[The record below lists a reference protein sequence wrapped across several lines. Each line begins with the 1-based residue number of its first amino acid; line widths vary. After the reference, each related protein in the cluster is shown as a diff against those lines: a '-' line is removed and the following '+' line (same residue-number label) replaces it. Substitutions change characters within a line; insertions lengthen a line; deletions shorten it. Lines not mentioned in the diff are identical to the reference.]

1 MAAKWFNS
9 LDTNSTRVPKEIPT
23 RLLRNSSL
31 IYGFLTIGIYFS
43 GQSQIPF
50 VSSAI
55 GQPFNPSYVTL
66 PILPFRNGEMNLVQR
81 TVNTFATFMFE
92 HVFRNFMILRD
103 VNGLLDRQFPGEIR
117 PNLLDLEKNVSV
129 VFSFGHPFILDGWS
143 PIMPNYIPL
152 GNYN

>member
-1 MAAKWFNS
+1 M
-9 LDTNSTRVPKEIPT
+9 
-23 RLLRNSSL
+23 
-31 IYGFLTIGIYFS
+31 TIGIYFS

-66 PILPFRNGEMNLVQR
+66 PILPFKNGEMNLVQR

-103 VNGLLDRQFPGEIR
+103 VNGLLDRNFPGEIR

-152 GNYN
+152 GKIKFIYTPK